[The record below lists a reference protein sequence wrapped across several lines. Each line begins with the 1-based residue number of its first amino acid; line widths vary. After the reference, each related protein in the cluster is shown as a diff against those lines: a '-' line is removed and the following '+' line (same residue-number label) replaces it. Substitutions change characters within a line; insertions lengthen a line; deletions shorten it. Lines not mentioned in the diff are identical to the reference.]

1 MAHRESSRTS
11 VKVTDELM
19 EGPYPV
25 DNQPEDIQ
33 KSQRGKTDERFV
45 ANVKKSILKNGSSR
59 SSCVWHTNHQRAE
72 AAAKSQNADDKLNE
86 VLQASLHSQKAEV
99 GGVNLGP
106 TNTTVVLLYNATGDT
121 MTYQTKHDWHGHVVG
136 NYPITIHNGQRA
148 WVIFKHVGTDS
159 KGSVGAAYCEMNEP
173 GYYSS
178 WACDWKVIHNKLM
191 NSGTTSE
198 ASMKGFTTKVTIFPP
213 VGCGISAKLIA
224 KEGKSATLKLPSGE
238 VRLIS
243 KNCSATVGQVGNV
256 GVNQKSLGRAGS
268 KRWLASFQLHR
279 CCPSGQAWHL
289 QIGETLP
296 SPGIQRWRK

>member
-1 MAHRESSRTS
+1 MAA
-11 VKVTDELM
+11 
-19 EGPYPV
+19 
-25 DNQPEDIQ
+25 
-33 KSQRGKTDERFV
+33 V
-45 ANVKKSILKNGSSR
+45 AVHVFGTPITQG
-59 SSCVWHTNHQRAE
+59 TPTQRAE

-106 TNTTVVLLYNATGDT
+106 TSTTVVLLYNATGDT

-159 KGSVGAAYCEMNEP
+159 KGSVGAVVYNIHNCTDSMIAWNNPPNSQKTAYCEMNEP

-191 NSGTTSE
+191 NSGTTSK

-213 VGCGISAKLIA
+213 VGCGISGYKAEFIRNHK
-224 KEGKSATLKLPSGE
+224 
-238 VRLIS
+238 V
-243 KNCSATVGQVGNV
+243 
-256 GVNQKSLGRAGS
+256 
-268 KRWLASFQLHR
+268 
-279 CCPSGQAWHL
+279 
-289 QIGETLP
+289 
-296 SPGIQRWRK
+296 